1 MLVALKTFG
10 CRLNRAESLDLQ
22 ARLAVAGH
30 QIVDLTRGTVPPD
43 VILVRGCSVTARAQR
58 DCEKE
63 IGRLRR
69 RFPAARIVIG
79 GCLPNAVDL
88 SKAVPLAAPA
98 TPQRSARR
106 ADPTNATSGR
116 DRTPLRSA
124 DPTSATSGRDRT
136 PLRSA
141 VPLVTSRAYLKV
153 QDGCSGK
160 CAFCIVPQFRGRP
173 GSVPFEEVLA
183 QARAYLA
190 AGYHELV
197 VTGCNLALYRSN
209 SKGLPELLAALAKL
223 DAKLGRGGSPS
234 RPPSDVLR
242 TARSAVPTNG
252 TVPIHRVRLGS
263 LEPGI
268 CDDRILDV
276 FAENENICRF
286 IHLSL
291 QSGSN
296 AILKRM
302 NRPYPIETVARFREK
317 AFNLL
322 GRGLSLGAD
331 VITGFP
337 GETEANFAETLAF
350 VERAP
355 LPFTNLHV
363 FPYSERPGTP
373 AATMDGVLPRAVR
386 LERAR
391 TLEARGRALRA
402 DFARSFVGQTV
413 EVCVER
419 GGDHGWTS
427 EYLACKL
434 KGPAERRSLVK
445 VVIDRVED
453 DVLFAR

>member
-1 MLVALKTFG
+1 MIVALKTFG

-30 QIVDLTRGTVPPD
+30 HIVDLTSDTAPD

-63 IGRLRR
+63 IERLRR
-69 RFPAARIVIG
+69 RFPAARIVVG
-79 GCLPNAVDL
+79 GCLPSAVDL
-88 SKAVPLAAPA
+88 SHALPTTLGTVPISEPPS

-106 ADPTNATSGR
+106 ADPTKV
-116 DRTPLRSA
+116 
-124 DPTSATSGRDRT
+124 TSGRDRT

-141 VPLVTSRAYLKV
+141 VPIATSRAYLKV

-160 CAFCIVPQFRGRP
+160 CAFCIVPRFRGKP
-173 GSVPFEEVLA
+173 KSVPFEEVLA

-190 AGYHELV
+190 AGYRELV

-209 SKGLPELLAALAKL
+209 SNGLPELLAALAKL
-223 DAKLGRGGSPS
+223 SPKGTD
-234 RPPSDVLR
+234 P
-242 TARSAVPTNG
+242 NKMG
-252 TVPIHRVRLGS
+252 TVPNQRESVPVHEGTVPFYRVRLGS

-268 CDDRILDV
+268 CDDRILEV

-317 AFNLL
+317 AFRLF
-322 GRGLSLGAD
+322 GSGLSLGAD

-337 GETEANFAETLAF
+337 GETDADFAETLSF
-350 VERAP
+350 IECDP

-373 AATMDGVLPRAVR
+373 AATMDGALPRAVR

-391 TLEARGRALRA
+391 TLDARGRVLRT
-402 DFARSFVGQTV
+402 DFARSFVGRTV

-427 EYLACKL
+427 EYLLCKL
-434 KGPAERRSLVK
+434 KGPAERRSLVP
-445 VVIDRVED
+445 VVVDRVED
-453 DVLFAR
+453 DVLFVR

>member
-1 MLVALKTFG
+1 MTVALKTFG

-22 ARLAVAGH
+22 AHLAVAGY

-63 IGRLRR
+63 IDRLRR
-69 RFPAARIVIG
+69 RFPAARIIIG

-88 SKAVPLAAPA
+88 SKAVCEARTAP
-98 TPQRSARR
+98 
-106 ADPTNATSGR
+106 DSGAGQMMV
-116 DRTPLRSA
+116 TELLVNPPLRSEA
-124 DPTSATSGRDRT
+124 VRSE
-136 PLRSA
+136 PLLGT
-141 VPLVTSRAYLKV
+141 VPISETTSRAYLKV

-160 CAFCIVPQFRGRP
+160 CAFCIVPQFRGKP
-173 GSVPFEEVLA
+173 ESVPFEEVLA

-190 AGYHELV
+190 AGYRELV

-209 SKGLPELLAALAKL
+209 SKGLPELLAALASL
-223 DAKLGRGGSPS
+223 
-234 RPPSDVLR
+234 
-242 TARSAVPTNG
+242 G

-317 AFNLL
+317 AFKLL

-337 GETEANFAETLAF
+337 GETDADFAETLAF
-350 VERAP
+350 IESSP

-373 AATMDGVLPRAVR
+373 AATMDGALPRAVR

-391 TLEARGRALRA
+391 TLEAHGRVLRA
-402 DFARSFVGQTV
+402 DFARSFVGRTV

-434 KGPAERRSLVK
+434 KGPAERRSLAQ
-445 VVIDRVED
+445 VVVDHVED
-453 DVLFAR
+453 DMLFAR